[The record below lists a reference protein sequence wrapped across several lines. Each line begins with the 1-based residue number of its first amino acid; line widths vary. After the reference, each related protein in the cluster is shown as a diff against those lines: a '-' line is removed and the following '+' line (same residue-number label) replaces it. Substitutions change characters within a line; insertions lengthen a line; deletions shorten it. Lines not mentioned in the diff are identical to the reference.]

1 MSFSEKKNYISNQTY
16 RTAVMTLSDKGAKG
30 ERKDE
35 SGPLIIKLLEDVE
48 EDSYQVVCSVLDRK
62 SVV

>member
-1 MSFSEKKNYISNQTY
+1 
-16 RTAVMTLSDKGAKG
+16 MTLSDKGAKG

-48 EDSYQVVCSVLDRK
+48 EDSYQVVCSVLLPDEQ
-62 SVV
+62 SFLCQFFF